1 MQSYYDLL
9 RTRPDATQAEIRH
22 AYRQAVK
29 RTHPDV
35 GGTSTAF
42 ADVQAAWRTL
52 GDPNRRAAYD
62 RWQQKPSPAPPPDP
76 PPAPRPARPAQPAD
90 ESQPPPP
97 GPAPASGGSAADD
110 GGAPRP
116 LVRPVRL
123 AVLGP
128 IALSGA
134 LTTALLGTFA
144 VPLAFVGTS
153 YVLLTLLAVARRAH
167 PELERRLSWPGER
180 TYQLLLRGAWIL
192 TGSFGVL
199 AAMTWMV
206 SSSPTAPLLWTTSV
220 ATFAIATTVAGNTT
234 AARAT
239 KKSR

>member
-9 RTRPDATQAEIRH
+9 HARPEATQAEIRH

-35 GGTSTAF
+35 GGTSAAF

-52 GDPNRRAAYD
+52 GDPSRRAAYD
-62 RWQQKPSPAPPPDP
+62 RWQQQPHPST
-76 PPAPRPARPAQPAD
+76 
-90 ESQPPPP
+90 STPP
-97 GPAPASGGSAADD
+97 GPARPTPAAAPHDD
-110 GGAPRP
+110 PQAAEPAPNAAAPEGQTAHAERTRP

-134 LTTALLGTFA
+134 LTTAILGA
-144 VPLAFVGTS
+144 VAAPLIAVGAG

-167 PELERRLSWPGER
+167 PELRQRLSWPGER
-180 TYQLLLRGAWIL
+180 TYQVLLRGAWAL
-192 TGSFGVL
+192 TGGFALL
-199 AAMTWMV
+199 AVMTWALGG
-206 SSSPTAPLLWTTSV
+206 SPTAPLIWTVCV
-220 ATFAIATTVAGNTT
+220 ATFAIATTVAGQI
-234 AARAT
+234 RAEGI
-239 KKSR
+239 

>member
-1 MQSYYDLL
+1 MPSYYDLL

-35 GGTSTAF
+35 GGISAAF

-52 GDPNRRAAYD
+52 GDPDRRSAYD
-62 RWQQKPSPAPPPDP
+62 RWQQQPQPSTSSPPG
-76 PPAPRPARPAQPAD
+76 PARPAPAAAPRHD
-90 ESQPPPP
+90 PRAAETATHAAAAEDQ
-97 GPAPASGGSAADD
+97 PAPAE
-110 GGAPRP
+110 RTQP

-134 LTTALLGTFA
+134 LTTAILGA
-144 VPLAFVGTS
+144 VAAPLIVVGTG

-167 PELERRLSWPGER
+167 PELRERLSWPGER
-180 TYQLLLRGAWIL
+180 TYQLLLRGAWAL
-192 TGSFGVL
+192 TAGFALL
-199 AAMTWMV
+199 AVMTWALGD
-206 SSSPTAPLLWTTSV
+206 SPTAPLIWTACV
-220 ATFAIATTVAGNTT
+220 ATFAIAITVAEGT
-234 AARAT
+234 AAAREA
-239 KKSR
+239 KKS